1 MPTAYRWVVGG
12 VTWLA
17 LFSGETLAGR
27 KQCLAEQDV
36 GLDLLKYVQR
46 TFIPAVDL
54 NKNTWSFIAPCRAR
68 DLWLAAKE
76 PLEVIDLDRFSFIAS
91 YWRILF
97 CHTPAK
103 LRPKPSWVGC
113 IIGFDPE
120 NPMPTYSNHFQI
132 T

>member
-1 MPTAYRWVVGG
+1 MTHGEEHGAVSAYCLQVGG

-54 NKNTWSFIAPCRAR
+54 NKNTWSSIEEDMHHA
-68 DLWLAAKE
+68 DK
-76 PLEVIDLDRFSFIAS
+76 
-91 YWRILF
+91 
-97 CHTPAK
+97 
-103 LRPKPSWVGC
+103 
-113 IIGFDPE
+113 
-120 NPMPTYSNHFQI
+120 Q
-132 T
+132 